1 MNINDFSSNLES
13 RRKQYIRQKI
23 DEYKKQGFAH
33 NEAINKAN
41 QSWRAHIGSQIQ
53 NVIYDFITENLSST
67 KLKVTTDKILKSKK
81 LEKELEKV
89 KRSIAI
95 SYGEYLFLP
104 DADIIIYKKCK
115 YDDIK
120 ILAIISIKNSFRE
133 RGFETTYWKLKLS
146 ESEITSHIKVFLA
159 TPDKDDEIAYIKK
172 IKNPS
177 KMRVILEY
185 ELDGLYFLKENFE
198 ETSKAKHFSKIIED
212 ILEIAKEDC

>member
-1 MNINDFSSNLES
+1 MNINDFSSSLES
-13 RRKQYIRQKI
+13 RRKQYLKQKVK
-23 DEYKKQGFAH
+23 EYIKQGFSRS
-33 NEAINKAN
+33 EAINKAN

-67 KLKVTTDKILKSKK
+67 KLKITTDKILKSQN

-89 KRSIAI
+89 KRMIAI

-104 DADIIIYKKCK
+104 DADIVIYKMCK
-115 YDDIK
+115 SDDIK
-120 ILAIISIKNSFRE
+120 ILAIVSIKNSFRE
-133 RGFETTYWKLKLS
+133 RGFETTYWKLKLT

-172 IKNPS
+172 TKNPS

-198 ETSKAKHFSKIIED
+198 ETPKAKHFSKIIED
-212 ILEIAKEDC
+212 ILEIAKDNC